1 MKIKGTKQLPSMEE
15 YALTTEQEEEAIHN
29 LLRTKDGEALIR
41 RLTAKYDGS
50 LVAKLEGRGVDGK
63 QTLIN
68 IGAREVVHYL
78 RELRDRE
85 KKA

>member
-1 MKIKGTKQLPSMEE
+1 MDKLPKFDEWE
-15 YALTTEQEEEAIHN
+15 KRIELEKARIRG
-29 LLRTKDGEALIR
+29 LLQTDDGKALIEH
-41 RLTAKYDGS
+41 LTRIYDGS
-50 LVAKLEGRGVDGK
+50 LVAKVEGRGVDRE

-78 RELRDRE
+78 RSLKDRE